1 MRSVSEVLKDNNFR
15 FNKQFGQNFITDTNL
30 LASMVQ
36 DANIT
41 NEDIVVEIGP
51 GAGTLTREI
60 AKVAKKVYAFEI
72 DKNLVPILNETLQD
86 VLDKVEVI
94 FKDIQKV
101 SEYELKKLLNGQN
114 YKVVANL
121 PYYITTPIIMKFLES
136 DYKPQSIT
144 IMVQKEV
151 ADRLTSK
158 ANDSDFGA
166 ITLAIN
172 LEGEAIETR
181 FVSRQMFMPPPNV
194 DSAVVRID
202 ILDKY
207 KDVDKKKVKKIIK
220 AAFCMRRKT
229 LVNNLSNSFKIS
241 KEEIIKI
248 LEQMN
253 LDSLVRGE
261 ALDIDQYIK
270 LSTLLNIGI

>member
-101 SEYELKKLLNGQN
+101 SENELKKLLNGQN

-194 DSAVVRID
+194 DSTIVRID